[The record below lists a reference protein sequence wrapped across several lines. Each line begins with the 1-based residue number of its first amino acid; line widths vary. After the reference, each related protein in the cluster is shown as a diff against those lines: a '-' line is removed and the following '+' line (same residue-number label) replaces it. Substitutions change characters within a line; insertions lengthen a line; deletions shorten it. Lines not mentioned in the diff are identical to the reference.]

1 MMSVSRQ
8 SRTRSVCQRPLQ
20 WASCR
25 VPACLS
31 SSACSESVDPS
42 FSRQRSSLS
51 KELRGSRGSKRGI
64 ASGAMAGW
72 RRVVVAALLQLAFS
86 RVLPADTNCYER
98 GEQLIG
104 RGYFN
109 CSEPRLNFNDTQEE
123 LTMDFR
129 NRNNKIVSSLSL
141 NRTAGA
147 FHLITHKYDKVINRT
162 KLDLPDS
169 SNELQLNINRSSV
182 HAKTRGRWRKLD
194 IPETKEIFSLYFRSS
209 HPPFCITCHGG
220 DIWDNDKAIQPDTE
234 HGAGHTNQ
242 ATEQNGGDIWHNDK
256 ADTTQNTEQGVVQ
269 TTRSTEQGMVQ
280 STQATERSD
289 VQSTQNTEQGVVQT
303 TRSTEQSVVQTTQN
317 TEQGIVPTTQ
327 TNEQDTEHQTVTL
340 WPLCFILLPLLGLL
354 LCKRTYLCGKMHLLC
369 HDLRTCCRNTKGTTT
384 GNEQEMSGR
393 FHQAREE
400 GNGMMHDTGNFEA
413 VEVETEND
421 TYISAD
427 VVQGCGDE
435 EYETVNDIYAS
446 ADVVQGCGDE
456 EYETVNDIYISAD
469 VHQSGSN
476 EYETLTNI

>member
-1 MMSVSRQ
+1 MISVSRQ
-8 SRTRSVCQRPLQ
+8 SRTRSVCQRLLQ

-72 RRVVVAALLQLAFS
+72 RRVVAAALLQLAFS
-86 RVLPADTNCYER
+86 RVLPADGSCYER
-98 GEQLIG
+98 GEQPIG

-109 CSEPRLNFNDTQEE
+109 CSEPRLNFNDTQKE

-129 NRNNKIVSSLSL
+129 NRNKNIVFTLSV

-147 FHLITHKYDKVINRT
+147 FYLITRKDNEVINRT

-194 IPETKEIFSLYFRSS
+194 IPKTDEIFFLYIRFS

-234 HGAGHTNQ
+234 QGAGHTNQ

-256 ADTTQNTEQGVVQ
+256 DDTTQNTEQGVVQ
-269 TTRSTEQGMVQ
+269 TTRS
-280 STQATERSD
+280 
-289 VQSTQNTEQGVVQT
+289 TEQGVVQT

-413 VEVETEND
+413 DEVETEND
-421 TYISAD
+421 TYI
-427 VVQGCGDE
+427 
-435 EYETVNDIYAS
+435 S

>member
-1 MMSVSRQ
+1 MISVSRQ
-8 SRTRSVCQRPLQ
+8 SRTRSVCQRLLQ

-72 RRVVVAALLQLAFS
+72 RRVVAAALLQLAFS
-86 RVLPADTNCYER
+86 RVLPADGSCYER
-98 GEQLIG
+98 GEQPIG

-109 CSEPRLNFNDTQEE
+109 CSEPRLNFNDTQKE

-129 NRNNKIVSSLSL
+129 NRNKNIVFTLSV

-147 FHLITHKYDKVINRT
+147 FYLITRKDNEVINRT

-194 IPETKEIFSLYFRSS
+194 IPKTDEIFFLYIRFS

-234 HGAGHTNQ
+234 QGAGHTNQ
-242 ATEQNGGDIWHNDK
+242 ATEQNGGDIWDNDKTIQPDTEQGAATEQNGGDIWHNDK
-256 ADTTQNTEQGVVQ
+256 DDTTQNTEQGVVQ
-269 TTRSTEQGMVQ
+269 TTRS
-280 STQATERSD
+280 
-289 VQSTQNTEQGVVQT
+289 TEQGVVQT

-413 VEVETEND
+413 DEVETEND
-421 TYISAD
+421 TYI
-427 VVQGCGDE
+427 
-435 EYETVNDIYAS
+435 S

>member
-1 MMSVSRQ
+1 MISVSRQ
-8 SRTRSVCQRPLQ
+8 SRTRSVCQRLLQ

-72 RRVVVAALLQLAFS
+72 RRVVAAALLQLAFS
-86 RVLPADTNCYER
+86 RVLPADGSCYER
-98 GEQLIG
+98 GEQPIG

-109 CSEPRLNFNDTQEE
+109 CSEPRLNFNDTQKE

-129 NRNNKIVSSLSL
+129 NRNKNIVFTLSV

-147 FHLITHKYDKVINRT
+147 FYLITRKDNEVINRT

-194 IPETKEIFSLYFRSS
+194 IPKTDEIFFLYIRFS

-234 HGAGHTNQ
+234 QGAGHTNQ
-242 ATEQNGGDIWHNDK
+242 ATEQNGGDIWDNDK
-256 ADTTQNTEQGVVQ
+256 TIQPDTEQGAA
-269 TTRSTEQGMVQ
+269 TEQ
-280 STQATERSD
+280 
-289 VQSTQNTEQGVVQT
+289 
-303 TRSTEQSVVQTTQN
+303 
-317 TEQGIVPTTQ
+317 I
-327 TNEQDTEHQTVTL
+327 TL

-413 VEVETEND
+413 DEVETEND
-421 TYISAD
+421 TYI
-427 VVQGCGDE
+427 
-435 EYETVNDIYAS
+435 S

>member
-1 MMSVSRQ
+1 MISVSRQ
-8 SRTRSVCQRPLQ
+8 SRTRSVCQRLLQ

-72 RRVVVAALLQLAFS
+72 RRVVAAALLQLAFS
-86 RVLPADTNCYER
+86 RVLPADGSCYER
-98 GEQLIG
+98 GEQPIG

-109 CSEPRLNFNDTQEE
+109 CSEPRLNFNDTQKE

-129 NRNNKIVSSLSL
+129 NRNKNIVFTLSV

-147 FHLITHKYDKVINRT
+147 FYLITRKDNEVINRT

-194 IPETKEIFSLYFRSS
+194 IPKTDEIFFLYIRFS

-234 HGAGHTNQ
+234 QGAGHTNQ
-242 ATEQNGGDIWHNDK
+242 ATEQNGGDIWDNDKTIQPDTEQGAATEQNGGDIWHNDK
-256 ADTTQNTEQGVVQ
+256 DDTTQNTEQGVVQ
-269 TTRSTEQGMVQ
+269 TTRSTEQ
-280 STQATERSD
+280 
-289 VQSTQNTEQGVVQT
+289 
-303 TRSTEQSVVQTTQN
+303 
-317 TEQGIVPTTQ
+317 
-327 TNEQDTEHQTVTL
+327 VTL

-413 VEVETEND
+413 DEVETEND
-421 TYISAD
+421 TYI
-427 VVQGCGDE
+427 
-435 EYETVNDIYAS
+435 S

>member
-1 MMSVSRQ
+1 MISVSRQ
-8 SRTRSVCQRPLQ
+8 SRTRSVCQRLLQ

-72 RRVVVAALLQLAFS
+72 RRVVAAALLQLAFS
-86 RVLPADTNCYER
+86 RVLPADGSCYER
-98 GEQLIG
+98 GEQPIG

-109 CSEPRLNFNDTQEE
+109 CSEPRLNFNDTQKE

-129 NRNNKIVSSLSL
+129 NRNKNIVFTLSV

-147 FHLITHKYDKVINRT
+147 FYLITRKDNEVINRT

-194 IPETKEIFSLYFRSS
+194 IPKTDEIFFLYIRFS

-234 HGAGHTNQ
+234 QGAGHTNQ

-256 ADTTQNTEQGVVQ
+256 DDTTQNTEQGVVQ
-269 TTRSTEQGMVQ
+269 TTRSTEQ
-280 STQATERSD
+280 
-289 VQSTQNTEQGVVQT
+289 
-303 TRSTEQSVVQTTQN
+303 
-317 TEQGIVPTTQ
+317 
-327 TNEQDTEHQTVTL
+327 VTL

-413 VEVETEND
+413 DEVETEND
-421 TYISAD
+421 TYI
-427 VVQGCGDE
+427 
-435 EYETVNDIYAS
+435 S

>member
-242 ATEQNGGDIWHNDK
+242 ATEQI
-256 ADTTQNTEQGVVQ
+256 
-269 TTRSTEQGMVQ
+269 
-280 STQATERSD
+280 
-289 VQSTQNTEQGVVQT
+289 
-303 TRSTEQSVVQTTQN
+303 
-317 TEQGIVPTTQ
+317 
-327 TNEQDTEHQTVTL
+327 TL

>member
-1 MMSVSRQ
+1 
-8 SRTRSVCQRPLQ
+8 
-20 WASCR
+20 
-25 VPACLS
+25 
-31 SSACSESVDPS
+31 
-42 FSRQRSSLS
+42 
-51 KELRGSRGSKRGI
+51 
-64 ASGAMAGW
+64 MAGW

-86 RVLPADTNCYER
+86 RVLPADTSCYER

-109 CSEPRLNFNDTQEE
+109 CSEPRLNFNDTQK

-129 NRNNKIVSSLSL
+129 NKNKINVFTLSV

-147 FHLITHKYDKVINRT
+147 FHLITYKADKAINST

-169 SNELQLNINRSSV
+169 ANELQLNINRSSV

-220 DIWDNDKAIQPDTE
+220 DIWDNDKTIQPDTE
-234 HGAGHTNQ
+234 QGA

-256 ADTTQNTEQGVVQ
+256 DDTTQNTEQGVVQ

-413 VEVETEND
+413 DEVETEND
-421 TYISAD
+421 TYI
-427 VVQGCGDE
+427 
-435 EYETVNDIYAS
+435 S

>member
-1 MMSVSRQ
+1 MISVSRQ
-8 SRTRSVCQRPLQ
+8 SRTRSVCQRLLQ

-72 RRVVVAALLQLAFS
+72 RRVVAAALLQLAFS
-86 RVLPADTNCYER
+86 RVLPADGSCYER
-98 GEQLIG
+98 GEQPIG

-109 CSEPRLNFNDTQEE
+109 CSEPRLNFNDTQKE

-129 NRNNKIVSSLSL
+129 NRNKNIVFTLSV

-147 FHLITHKYDKVINRT
+147 FYLITRKDNEVINRT

-194 IPETKEIFSLYFRSS
+194 IPKTDEIFFLYIRFS

-234 HGAGHTNQ
+234 QGAGHTNQ

-256 ADTTQNTEQGVVQ
+256 DDT
-269 TTRSTEQGMVQ
+269 
-280 STQATERSD
+280 
-289 VQSTQNTEQGVVQT
+289 TQNTEQGVVQT

-413 VEVETEND
+413 DEVETEND
-421 TYISAD
+421 TYI
-427 VVQGCGDE
+427 
-435 EYETVNDIYAS
+435 S

>member
-1 MMSVSRQ
+1 MSVSRQ

-86 RVLPADTNCYER
+86 RVLPADTSCYER

-109 CSEPRLNFNDTQEE
+109 CSEPRLNFNDTQK

-129 NRNNKIVSSLSL
+129 NKNKINVFTLSV

-147 FHLITHKYDKVINRT
+147 FHLITYKADKAINST

-169 SNELQLNINRSSV
+169 ANELQLNINRSSV
-182 HAKTRGRWRKLD
+182 HAKTQGSWRKLD
-194 IPETKEIFSLYFRSS
+194 IPKTDEIFFLYIRSS

-220 DIWDNDKAIQPDTE
+220 DIWDNDKA
-234 HGAGHTNQ
+234 
-242 ATEQNGGDIWHNDK
+242 
-256 ADTTQNTEQGVVQ
+256 DTTQKAEQGVVQ
-269 TTRSTEQGMVQ
+269 TTRSTEQGYG
-280 STQATERSD
+280 TELVMLASL
-289 VQSTQNTEQGVVQT
+289 VC
-303 TRSTEQSVVQTTQN
+303 
-317 TEQGIVPTTQ
+317 
-327 TNEQDTEHQTVTL
+327 L
-340 WPLCFILLPLLGLL
+340 FLL
-354 LCKRTYLCGKMHLLC
+354 LLL
-369 HDLRTCCRNTKGTTT
+369 LLLLL
-384 GNEQEMSGR
+384 
-393 FHQAREE
+393 FLA
-400 GNGMMHDTGNFEA
+400 
-413 VEVETEND
+413 
-421 TYISAD
+421 
-427 VVQGCGDE
+427 
-435 EYETVNDIYAS
+435 
-446 ADVVQGCGDE
+446 
-456 EYETVNDIYISAD
+456 
-469 VHQSGSN
+469 
-476 EYETLTNI
+476 